1 MVKNNPSKNK
11 KITYINEK
19 IGSNISING
28 QIKNLFG
35 RYLFLVLLS
44 IGNLAIFYKILT
56 PLTVHTLN
64 FFLSLTQKTQVVGNR
79 ILMEGLAVDIIPA
92 CVAGSA
98 FYLLTILIMS
108 IPRIKSSKRVKII
121 SVSFLALFI
130 ANIARLVFLVSITDL
145 ANFEFIHWLFYN
157 LLSVVFVV
165 AIWVSIVKIYRVG
178 GIPFYS
184 DIKFLHCL
192 RNNQK
197 NPKSCKKN

>member
-64 FFLSLTQKTQVVGNR
+64 FFLSLTQKTQVVG
-79 ILMEGLAVDIIPA
+79 ILSFNNIDNVN
-92 CVAGSA
+92 
-98 FYLLTILIMS
+98 
-108 IPRIKSSKRVKII
+108 SKNKI
-121 SVSFLALFI
+121 
-130 ANIARLVFLVSITDL
+130 
-145 ANFEFIHWLFYN
+145 
-157 LLSVVFVV
+157 
-165 AIWVSIVKIYRVG
+165 
-178 GIPFYS
+178 
-184 DIKFLHCL
+184 
-192 RNNQK
+192 
-197 NPKSCKKN
+197 